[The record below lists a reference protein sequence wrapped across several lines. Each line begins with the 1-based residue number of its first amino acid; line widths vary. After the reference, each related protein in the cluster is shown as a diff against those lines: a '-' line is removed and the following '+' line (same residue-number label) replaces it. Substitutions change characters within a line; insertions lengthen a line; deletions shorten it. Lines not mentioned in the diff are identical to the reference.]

1 MPDVTAGTCSAS
13 QEGVRRRKNDTHA
26 AARSWDPFRELEEIS
41 NRFTRLSRWPIG
53 LVTKRLATRKIE
65 KSMYRRDDEGEL
77 TSWVFSSSSTAP
89 KKLVAQHV
97 AGLVGLPATRVL
109 TGAELDQCHD
119 EALSL
124 FTELAVALVV
134 RTRRWFFQSRPGNLL
149 LVSTLLLIPVTF
161 TIPYLPHVAII
172 GSFRFLSACS

>member
-65 KSMYRRDDEGEL
+65 KPMYRRDDEGEL

-124 FTELAVALVV
+124 SPSS
-134 RTRRWFFQSRPGNLL
+134 QSR
-149 LVSTLLLIPVTF
+149 SWS
-161 TIPYLPHVAII
+161 ARAD
-172 GSFRFLSACS
+172 GSSKAGPETCSWYRRCS